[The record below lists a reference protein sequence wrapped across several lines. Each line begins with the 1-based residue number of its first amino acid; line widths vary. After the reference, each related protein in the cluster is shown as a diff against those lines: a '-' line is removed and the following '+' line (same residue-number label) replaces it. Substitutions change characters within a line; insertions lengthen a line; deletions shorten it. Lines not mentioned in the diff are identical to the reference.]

1 MAANLG
7 QMLPTPSCLLGPCR
21 GAPISHCASSFIPQ
35 DLSASHVRQRGQLPS
50 RQVIHL
56 RHQAPGASWEASRK
70 SCQRASE
77 ARTAAES
84 GCRFCA
90 SSGMPAWTRL
100 PSGLCFPVKL
110 ALATVPELQVPA
122 SELVR
127 VNPDGGLGV
136 RGGVCG
142 KRDVGLSAITDIRSS
157 QSEISPAP
165 GLLAEA
171 QLCLESQ
178 GRSPQGG
185 RTSALPT
192 VQPARSKCTAQELLS
207 LIEMP
212 CYKVLGDTNSL
223 WKNFKGN
230 VTYL

>member
-1 MAANLG
+1 
-7 QMLPTPSCLLGPCR
+7 MLPTPSCLLGPCR

-165 GLLAEA
+165 GTPCRSSAVLREPRQVTARRTH
-171 QLCLESQ
+171 LCPSHRPACQ
-178 GRSPQGG
+178 KQMHCTG
-185 RTSALPT
+185 TS
-192 VQPARSKCTAQELLS
+192 VF
-207 LIEMP
+207 
-212 CYKVLGDTNSL
+212 N
-223 WKNFKGN
+223 
-230 VTYL
+230 